1 MKMAVLLDGKA
12 LAADIRAEI
21 RLQVQSDIARFGT
34 TPHLVVILIGDDP
47 ASQSYVRGKEN
58 ACLKAG
64 IRSTVLRESQTISE
78 EALLQIIDRLN
89 ADPGVHGI
97 LLQLPIPRNLNADRI
112 ISRIDVR
119 KDVDG
124 FTPENVA
131 ALAGGKPGMVPCTP
145 LGVMRLLEKYS
156 IGIQGKHCV
165 VVGRSPIVGKPMAWL
180 FLKDNGTVT
189 ICHSKTTDLP
199 SITRQADILVVAVG
213 QPGMI
218 TEEHVKNGA
227 VVIDVGISKINDE
240 IRGDVDFDAV
250 FPLASHITPV
260 PGGVG
265 PMTIACLLENT
276 LKCYRRLMESGR

>member
-1 MKMAVLLDGKA
+1 MAVLLDGKT
-12 LAADIRAEI
+12 LAAEIRAEI
-21 RLQVQSDIARFGT
+21 RLQVQAGIDRCGIV
-34 TPHLVVILIGDDP
+34 PHLAVILIGEDP

-58 ACLKAG
+58 ACQKAG
-64 IRSTVLRESQTISE
+64 IRSTVFRESETISE
-78 EALLQIIDRLN
+78 DEVLKIIDQLN
-89 ADPGVHGI
+89 ADPNVHGI
-97 LLQLPIPRNLNADRI
+97 LLQLPIPRHLNAERI

-124 FTPENVA
+124 FTPDNVA
-131 ALAGGKPGMVPCTP
+131 ALASGRPDMVPCTP
-145 LGVMRLLEKYS
+145 LGVLRLLEKYQ
-156 IGIQGKHCV
+156 IEIQGKHCV
-165 VVGRSPIVGKPMAWL
+165 VVGRSSIVGKPMAWL
-180 FLKDNGTVT
+180 FLKENGTVT

-218 TEEHVKNGA
+218 SSEHVKEGA

-240 IRGDVDFDAV
+240 IRGDVEFDVV
-250 FPLASHITPV
+250 FPRASHITPV

-276 LKCYRRLMESGR
+276 LKCYRRLTEDVR